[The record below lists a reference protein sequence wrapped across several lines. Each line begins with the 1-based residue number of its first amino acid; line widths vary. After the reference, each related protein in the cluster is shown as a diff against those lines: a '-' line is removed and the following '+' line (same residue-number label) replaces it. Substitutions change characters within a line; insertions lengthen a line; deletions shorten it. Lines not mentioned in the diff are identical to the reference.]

1 MKKSKIVIVLLILIG
16 IISLAAILILAN
28 TKNQTIETL
37 GMNHCTSDENSEQW
51 KDCETNN
58 ASSSKFIIN
67 DEVIELSCNHEFHEE
82 CIKIYLKEY
91 NCKCPLCRIDI
102 EENNHKYNL

>member
-1 MKKSKIVIVLLILIG
+1 MNNLKKKTLLEI
-16 IISLAAILILAN
+16 N
-28 TKNQTIETL
+28 DTL
-37 GMNHCTSDENSEQW
+37 CSICMN
-51 KDCETNN
+51 
-58 ASSSKFIIN
+58 KFIIN